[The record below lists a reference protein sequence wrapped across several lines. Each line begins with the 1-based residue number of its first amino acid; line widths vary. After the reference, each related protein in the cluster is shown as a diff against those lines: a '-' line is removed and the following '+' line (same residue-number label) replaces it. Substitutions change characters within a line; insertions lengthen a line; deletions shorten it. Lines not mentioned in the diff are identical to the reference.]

1 MDRPNDRSCGRAL
14 LADAPSAP
22 LLWIIVVLTA
32 FVPKLPA
39 PSLQIVSDAVAGGGV
54 VADAVVWGSALL
66 LLVVV
71 CAVAFVAPA
80 LRTIRLDV
88 PRARALQVD

>member
-32 FVPKLPA
+32 FV
-39 PSLQIVSDAVAGGGV
+39 QIVSDAVAGGGV

-88 PRARALQVD
+88 PRARAL